1 MSLFG
6 IIIVVI
12 ICGYL
17 VSVFINVGVE
27 SGSKA
32 GCSNS
37 VILWII
43 ILFFVAIIIAMGYD
57 AIKNPYTP

>member
-17 VSVFINVGVE
+17 VSVFIRLGLE
-27 SGSKA
+27 CGTKT

-57 AIKNPYTP
+57 AIRNPYTP

>member
-17 VSVFINVGVE
+17 VSVFIRLGLE
-27 SGSKA
+27 GGSKA
-32 GCSNS
+32 GCRNS
-37 VILWII
+37 IIAWIL
-43 ILFFVAIIIAMGYD
+43 ILLFVAIIIAKGYD
-57 AIKNPYTP
+57 AIRNPYTP

>member
-17 VSVFINVGVE
+17 VSVFIRLGLE
-27 SGSKA
+27 CGTKT

-43 ILFFVAIIIAMGYD
+43 ILFFVIAMGYD
-57 AIKNPYTP
+57 AIRNPYTP

>member
-17 VSVFINVGVE
+17 VSIFIRLGLE
-27 SGSKA
+27 GGSKG

-37 VILWII
+37 VIMWII